1 MFLIKKIQE
10 IKNLVLTKW
19 AKFKK
24 AEVII
29 SLWITIISLVILY
42 SYFLSSNE
50 NTRDAERY
58 VDLLKINDELKIY
71 HSKNKTYPLPDDSV
85 NITAN
90 GEILTYQ
97 WNAWE
102 KVFEALWI
110 VPIND
115 PKKSKLF
122 NYLNYYTYTT
132 DETKQK
138 FQLMAFYEWN
148 NEEKYKPTSDR
159 IPYNY
164 WDKIGIAIESNTS
177 RPIQETKLWVDVLT
191 SLDSYSIYSDNENIL
206 TWDKQNLKL
215 FVSKLPIST
224 AISCLEIKNA
234 WWNENWFYYIN
245 PMANDTL
252 NSNKSKSLKVYCDM
266 ESDWGGWT
274 RIYYKKWKNTCF
286 NDENIYSK
294 AIIEKIFSRDFA
306 VSDKTDSIKSEWSWI
321 LKNIEFSDVQYD
333 SQKMSN
339 VANCKTP
346 AWTQWDMTYDQWYV
360 SLKGTLST
368 LGSWQKMF
376 SWCEFYKNIWEEHV
390 VFNIWWMN
398 QYWMT
403 WEFIHTLCN
412 NYSAKDNSIT
422 SRWDWENTRTIWVR

>member
-1 MFLIKKIQE
+1 MFLIQKIKE

-24 AEVII
+24 AEII
-29 SLWITIISLVILY
+29 IATWFALISLVILY
-42 SYFLSSNE
+42 SYFLSWNE
-50 NTRDAERY
+50 NTRDAKRY
-58 VDLLKINDELKIY
+58 VDLLKIKDELKIY
-71 HSKNKTYPLPDDSV
+71 YSKNKTYPLPDDAVS
-85 NITAN
+85 ITASGN
-90 GEILTYQ
+90 ILTYQ

-110 VPIND
+110 ETIND

-122 NYLNYYTYTT
+122 NYLNYYTYAT
-132 DETKQK
+132 DEKKQS
-138 FQLMAFYEWN
+138 FQLMAFYESN
-148 NEEKYKPTSDR
+148 NDEKYKPISDR
-159 IPYNY
+159 IPFNL
-164 WDKIGIAIESNTS
+164 WDKVGIAIENNSS

-191 SLDSYSIYSDNENIL
+191 TLDSYSIYNDNENIL
-206 TWDKQNLKL
+206 TWDKLNLKI

-224 AISCLEIKNA
+224 ATSCLEIKSA
-234 WWNENWFYYIN
+234 WWNENGFYYIN
-245 PMANDTL
+245 PMANDSL
-252 NSNKSKSLKVYCDM
+252 NSNNSKSLKVYCDM
-266 ESDWGGWT
+266 ESDWGWWT

-294 AIIEKIFSRDFA
+294 AIIEKIFKNDFA
-306 VSDKTDSIKSEWSWI
+306 VSDKTDSLKSEWSWI
-321 LKNIEFSDVQYD
+321 LKNIEFTDTLYD
-333 SQKMSN
+333 SQKLSN

-346 AWTQWDMTYDQWYV
+346 AWTPWDLSYEWGYV
-360 SLKGTLST
+360 SLKWTLST

-376 SWCEFYKNIWEEHV
+376 SWCDFYKSVWEEHV

-412 NYSAKDNSIT
+412 NYSGKDNSIT
-422 SRWDWENTRTIWVR
+422 SRWDWDNTRVIWVR